1 MNKVHN
7 IDENNI
13 NKLNNMNILNKKKRY
28 FWKSKIK
35 LFKNLFSKKINLEEN
50 RNIDANKI
58 KTKYNCLNNIFTKF
72 RPKYKY
78 NT

>member
-13 NKLNNMNILNKKKRY
+13 NKLNKLNKKNKL
-28 FWKSKIK
+28 KIFK
-35 LFKNLFSKKINLEEN
+35 NARLNIKNLFSKKINLEEN
-50 RNIDANKI
+50 GNIDTNKI
-58 KTKYNCLNNIFTKF
+58 NTKYNCLKNVFIKF